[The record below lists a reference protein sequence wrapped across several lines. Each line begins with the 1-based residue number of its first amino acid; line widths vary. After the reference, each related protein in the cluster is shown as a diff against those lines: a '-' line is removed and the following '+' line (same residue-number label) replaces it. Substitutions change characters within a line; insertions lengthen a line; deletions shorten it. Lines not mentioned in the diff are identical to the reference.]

1 MRQVYREDILN
12 RIREAIFS
20 GELKPGDRVIET
32 TWAKELGVSQGP
44 VREAIRDLEALGL
57 VETVPFKGSRVKV
70 LSKKD
75 ILDNYG
81 VRMCLEE
88 KSIKDV
94 LKYLTESRLQELD
107 IELQKIIDDMDKCA
121 NDGDLSGFTDCDTHF
136 HKAIIEATGNP
147 VLLKLWEQCNMR
159 NWSSVEALNNAKTLK
174 RLQAGHRNI
183 LKAFRERDSKEARLM
198 LSEHLT
204 GLMNDYIN
212 TMD

>member
-121 NDGDLSGFTDCDTHF
+121 GKGDLGGFTDCDTRF
-136 HKAIIEATGNP
+136 HRTVIEATNNP

-159 NWSSVEALNNAKTLK
+159 NWSSVAALNNPKTLK
-174 RLQAGHRNI
+174 RLQEGHKNI
-183 LKAFRERDSKEARLM
+183 LKAFRERDSKEARVM

-212 TMD
+212 TME